1 MERDSFKF
9 AKSYYDAIKRMPY
22 EVQAEIYPALVE
34 YALFGKQPK
43 TLSDIAMG
51 VFTLIKPTIDVNTT
65 RYKNGKKG
73 GEFGMLGGRPPKKRA
88 VSTPAPAPAAPAYSK
103 EFSEEVEQMKHD
115 TIWLEQGVCM
125 KFSITQEEA
134 VARLGKF
141 LSHCYSECA
150 DKPHKNYGDA
160 QRHFCSWMRKT
171 YKADKS
177 TQQTDLSTPPDYTF
191 NGGFGG
197 ADV

>member
-1 MERDSFKF
+1 MERESFKF

-65 RYKNGKKG
+65 RYLNGKKG
-73 GEFGMLGGRPPKKRA
+73 GEFGRLGGRPPKKRA
-88 VSTPAPAPAAPAYSK
+88 VSAPAPAPAAPAYSK
-103 EFSEEVEQMKHD
+103 GVSGGVEQMKHD

-171 YKADKS
+171 FKADNS
-177 TQQTDLSTPPDYTF
+177 SQQTDLSTPPDYTF

>member
-1 MERDSFKF
+1 MERESFKF

-65 RYKNGKKG
+65 RYLNGKKG
-73 GEFGMLGGRPPKKRA
+73 GEFGRLGGRPPKKRA
-88 VSTPAPAPAAPAYSK
+88 VSAPAPAPAAPAYSK

-125 KFSITQEEA
+125 KFSI
-134 VARLGKF
+134 
-141 LSHCYSECA
+141 
-150 DKPHKNYGDA
+150 
-160 QRHFCSWMRKT
+160 M
-171 YKADKS
+171 
-177 TQQTDLSTPPDYTF
+177 
-191 NGGFGG
+191 
-197 ADV
+197 

>member
-73 GEFGMLGGRPPKKRA
+73 GEFGRLGGRPRKSVRFPLLPLPLRLL
-88 VSTPAPAPAAPAYSK
+88 P
-103 EFSEEVEQMKHD
+103 
-115 TIWLEQGVCM
+115 I
-125 KFSITQEEA
+125 
-134 VARLGKF
+134 ARSSARR
-141 LSHCYSECA
+141 LS
-150 DKPHKNYGDA
+150 
-160 QRHFCSWMRKT
+160 R
-171 YKADKS
+171 
-177 TQQTDLSTPPDYTF
+177 
-191 NGGFGG
+191 
-197 ADV
+197 